1 MTAFAESSRDVTR
14 AWTRV
19 LHAAVV
25 RLVRILAIRNRFEY
39 AARQTFDTCA
49 DMSSRLSSKTPIS
62 RSIRDSDIDDPHT
75 KMDNE
80 EGEWTAE
87 ERKTI
92 ASVFASFRRRW
103 L

>member
-1 MTAFAESSRDVTR
+1 MTR

-25 RLVRILAIRNRFEY
+25 RLVRILAIRNKFEY
-39 AARQTFDTCA
+39 AALQTFDTCA

-62 RSIRDSDIDDPHT
+62 RTVTDSDIDDPHT
-75 KMDNE
+75 QMVDNE

-87 ERKTI
+87 ERKLRSSPRLEEGGCNPAT
-92 ASVFASFRRRW
+92 V
-103 L
+103 

>member
-1 MTAFAESSRDVTR
+1 MTR

-25 RLVRILAIRNRFEY
+25 RLVRILAIRNKFEY
-39 AARQTFDTCA
+39 AARQTFGTCA

-62 RSIRDSDIDDPHT
+62 RTVSDSDIDDPHT
-75 KMDNE
+75 QMVDNE

-92 ASVFASFRRRW
+92 VSVFASFRRRW

>member
-1 MTAFAESSRDVTR
+1 M

-25 RLVRILAIRNRFEY
+25 RLVRILAMRNRFEY

-49 DMSSRLSSKTPIS
+49 GMSSRLSSKTPIS
-62 RSIRDSDIDDPHT
+62 RTVSDSNIDDPHT
-75 KMDNE
+75 QLVDNE
-80 EGEWTAE
+80 EGEWIVE